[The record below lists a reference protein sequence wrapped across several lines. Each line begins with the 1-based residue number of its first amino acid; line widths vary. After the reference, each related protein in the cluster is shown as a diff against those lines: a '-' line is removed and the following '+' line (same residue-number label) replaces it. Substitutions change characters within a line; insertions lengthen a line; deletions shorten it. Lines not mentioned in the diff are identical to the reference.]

1 LEISL
6 QKIDCVPKPKSK
18 KKKNKNQKTKT
29 HPLKKISEGPLPT
42 LLALQLILI

>member
-18 KKKNKNQKTKT
+18 KKKTKTKKPKPT
-29 HPLKKISEGPLPT
+29 PSKKSVKALSPLS
-42 LLALQLILI
+42 